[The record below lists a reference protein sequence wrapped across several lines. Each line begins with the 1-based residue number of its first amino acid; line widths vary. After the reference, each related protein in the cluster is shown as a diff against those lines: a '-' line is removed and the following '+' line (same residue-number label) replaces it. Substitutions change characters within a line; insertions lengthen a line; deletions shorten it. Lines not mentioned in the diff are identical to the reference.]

1 MAEKNYFHPWE
12 GKNKNEGING
22 NTILIVGVQHWCDPS
37 QWNCD
42 KSPLEC
48 LQKRDKT
55 CTVWNEKVYEKND
68 IKSAW
73 WIKGNKENKMQQCP
87 LYKNCEFEDKEILCS
102 WEIRFLHC
110 ETKISVYD
118 HIISAE
124 RTKRTD
130 IFALVFE
137 SLVKIFGSA
146 LRKECNIKKP
156 NVSIIDLTPEELN
169 EDEKKGY
176 WDRIV
181 FTNYIQHYTKLLPGG
196 RFDPIELSRDPETDK
211 KRIEEC
217 LKIFKDKH
225 RKNVINPDVII
236 ILKEEEIY
244 KRVFLQVK
252 EIGYV
257 PLKRFTVPGKFYVL
271 AKTSSNLYQSSA
283 NMEDFI
289 KYCIDKWN
297 GNIKTSHIVKLAYYL
312 EQEHKWK
319 KTAKDRYE
327 GIVKLCP
334 IDIQKDYY
342 KENDNKGKKF
352 CYDKL
357 RRFTSDQKKRGESN
371 ENTNE
376 IEDFYNEWKGKTRFD
391 RKDSKSS

>member
-1 MAEKNYFHPWE
+1 MAEKKYFDPWIGRNYE
-12 GKNKNEGING
+12 EGIKG

-37 QWNCD
+37 YWSCNEKC
-42 KSPLEC
+42 PREC
-48 LQKRDKT
+48 LQKRDKA
-55 CTVWNEKVYEKND
+55 CTVWNRKEYAKND
-68 IKSAW
+68 IKGT
-73 WIKGNKENKMQQCP
+73 WIKEKGGNTMPRCP
-87 LYKNCEFEDKEILCS
+87 LYESCNSKDRDDCSPDGFSEF
-102 WEIRFLHC
+102 RFLHC

-118 HIISAE
+118 HIKGKE

-146 LRKECNIKKP
+146 LRKECNIEDSNK
-156 NVSIIDLTPEELN
+156 SIIDLTPEKLK

-176 WDRIV
+176 WNRIV
-181 FTNYIQHYTKLLPGG
+181 FTNYIQHYTELLSGN
-196 RFDPIELSRDPETDK
+196 RLDPEELKYTPETDK
-211 KRIEEC
+211 NGIERC
-217 LKIFKDKH
+217 LKKFKDNK
-225 RKNVINPDVII
+225 PDVII
-236 ILKEEEIY
+236 ILKEKEIY

-257 PLKRFTVPGKFYVL
+257 PLKRFNVSGKFYVL
-271 AKTSSNLYQSSA
+271 AKTSSNLYQSSP

-312 EQEHKWK
+312 EHEHKWK

-334 IDIQKDYY
+334 IDIQKEYY
-342 KENDNKGKKF
+342 KEVDNKGKKF

-357 RRFTSDQKKRGESN
+357 RSFTSYQKKRGESN

-376 IEDFYNEWKGKTRFD
+376 IEDFYKEWKGMIR
-391 RKDSKSS
+391 